1 MVNHELILAHL
12 QDQVADLALHRN
24 RFAEL
29 TDEEWHF
36 FLQQIEGYQRT
47 KDKLPTFA
55 ALNTQLS
62 PLTSPWWYPV
72 RLSCEQCSS
81 EATARYKAQLVVG
94 QRHLIDLTGG
104 AGVDTFFMGEQM
116 ETVDY
121 VERDAEL
128 CRLARHNLPDKVRVH
143 NKTAEEFLNRPPSA
157 DGIRTAD
164 ADGIRTVHTPYSISE
179 RSERSK
185 LYLSTIYID
194 PARRDKNGGKVF
206 RIEDCTP
213 NVVELLPRMRQIA
226 DTILI
231 KFSPMLDIS
240 AALCRLNGP
249 WQVHVVAVKNEVKEV
264 IFNGACGH
272 SVNKNVDVD
281 EDANYTPIIHAVD
294 LEEGW
299 RFEFTQEEENNAISQ
314 LANYP
319 ISQGYIYEPN
329 AAILKAGAYKLVGAR
344 YGLNKLDTNTHLYHS
359 EQFVQDFPGR
369 IFKIADGTRTVHTP
383 YSIRERSE
391 RSKFNVLT
399 RNYVMGA
406 EELKKKL
413 KVRDGGTQFII
424 GARHN
429 GKPIMLLCDRI
440 K

>member
-1 MVNHELILAHL
+1 MVSHELILAHL

-29 TDEEWHF
+29 TDEEWIF

-62 PLTSPWWYPV
+62 TLNSPWWYPV

-81 EATARYKAQLVVG
+81 EATARYKGQLVAG
-94 QRHLIDLTGG
+94 KRHLIDLTGG

-128 CRLARHNLPDKVRVH
+128 CRLAQHNLPDKVRVH
-143 NKTAEEFLNRPPSA
+143 NKTAEAFLA
-157 DGIRTAD
+157 T
-164 ADGIRTVHTPYSISE
+164 
-179 RSERSK
+179 
-185 LYLSTIYID
+185 LSTLNTKRSIIYID

-213 NVVELLPRMRQIA
+213 NVVELMPRMREIA

-240 AALCRLNGP
+240 AALRCLDGS

-264 IFNGACGH
+264 LLLSSLNSKFITHNSICA
-272 SVNKNVDVD
+272 VDV
-281 EDANYTPIIHAVD
+281 
-294 LEEGW
+294 EEGW
-299 RFEFTQEEENNAISQ
+299 RFEFTQEEEEQAFSQ

-319 ISQGYIYEPN
+319 INQGYIYEPN
-329 AAILKAGAYKLVGAR
+329 AAILKAGAYKLVGVR
-344 YGLNKLDTNTHLYHS
+344 YGLYKLDANTHLYYS
-359 EQFVQDFPGR
+359 EQLVQDFPGR
-369 IFKIADGTRTVHTP
+369 IFRIDPKDISHDVRGGQ
-383 YSIRERSE
+383 Y
-391 RSKFNVLT
+391 NVLT

-413 KVRDGGTQFII
+413 KVRDGGNQFII
-424 GARHN
+424 GTRHN
-429 GKPIMLLCDRI
+429 GKPIMLICDRI

>member
-29 TDEEWHF
+29 TDEEWLF

-55 ALNTQLS
+55 ALTTQLS

-104 AGVDTFFMGEQM
+104 AGVDTFFMSEQM

-143 NKTAEEFLNRPPSA
+143 NKTAEAVLFNANANVNANDNVNANVNENQTLNTIHQTP
-157 DGIRTAD
+157 D
-164 ADGIRTVHTPYSISE
+164 TV
-179 RSERSK
+179 
-185 LYLSTIYID
+185 IYID

-213 NVVELLPRMRQIA
+213 NVVELLPQMRQIA

-240 AALCRLNGP
+240 AALCRLDGS

-264 IFNGACGH
+264 IFNTNAN
-272 SVNKNVDVD
+272 VNANV
-281 EDANYTPIIHAVD
+281 NGGSIHAVD

-319 ISQGYIYEPN
+319 INQGYIYEPN

-413 KVRDGGTQFII
+413 KVQDGGNQFII

>member
-1 MVNHELILAHL
+1 MVSQALILAHL

-29 TDEEWHF
+29 TDEEWIF

-62 PLTSPWWYPV
+62 TLNSQLSTLNSPWWYPV

-81 EATARYKAQLVVG
+81 EATARYKARLVAG
-94 QRHLIDLTGG
+94 KRHLIDLTGG

-143 NKTAEEFLNRPPSA
+143 NKTAEEVLLNDNDNENENDNQTLNTIHQTP
-157 DGIRTAD
+157 D
-164 ADGIRTVHTPYSISE
+164 TV
-179 RSERSK
+179 
-185 LYLSTIYID
+185 IYID

-213 NVVELLPRMRQIA
+213 NVVELLPRMHEIA

-240 AALCRLNGP
+240 AALRCLDGS

-264 IFNGACGH
+264 LLLSSLNSKFITHH
-272 SVNKNVDVD
+272 SICAVDV
-281 EDANYTPIIHAVD
+281 
-294 LEEGW
+294 EEGW
-299 RFEFTQEEENNAISQ
+299 QFEFTQEEEEQAFSQ

-319 ISQGYIYEPN
+319 INQGYIYEPN
-329 AAILKAGAYKLVGAR
+329 AAILKAGAYKLVGVR
-344 YGLNKLDTNTHLYHS
+344 YGLHKLDANTHLYYS
-359 EQFVQDFPGR
+359 EQLVQDFPGR
-369 IFKIADGTRTVHTP
+369 IFKIAQKDISHDVRGGQ
-383 YSIRERSE
+383 Y
-391 RSKFNVLT
+391 NVLT

-413 KVRDGGTQFII
+413 KVRDGGNQFII
-424 GARHN
+424 GTRHN
-429 GKPIMLLCDRI
+429 GKPIMLICDRI

>member
-1 MVNHELILAHL
+1 MVSHELILAHL

-29 TDEEWHF
+29 TDEEWIF

-55 ALNTQLS
+55 SLNAQLS
-62 PLTSPWWYPV
+62 TLNSKLSTLNSPWWYPV

-81 EATARYKAQLVVG
+81 EATARYKARLVAG
-94 QRHLIDLTGG
+94 KRHLIDLTGG

-128 CRLARHNLPDKVRVH
+128 CRLAQHNLPSKVTVH
-143 NKTAEEFLNRPPSA
+143 NMTAEEFLNRPPSA

-164 ADGIRTVHTPYSISE
+164 ADGTRTVHTPYSISE

-213 NVVELLPRMRQIA
+213 NVVELLPRMREVA

-240 AALCRLNGP
+240 AALRCLDGS

-264 IFNGACGH
+264 LLLSSFNSKFITHH
-272 SVNKNVDVD
+272 SICAVDV
-281 EDANYTPIIHAVD
+281 
-294 LEEGW
+294 EEGW
-299 RFEFTQEEENNAISQ
+299 RFEFTQEEEEQAFSQ
-314 LANYP
+314 IAYYP
-319 ISQGYIYEPN
+319 INQGYIYEPN

-344 YGLNKLDTNTHLYHS
+344 YGLHKLDANTHLYHS
-359 EQFVQDFPGR
+359 EQLVQDFPGR
-369 IFKIADGTRTVHTP
+369 IFKIAQKDISHDVRGGQ
-383 YSIRERSE
+383 Y
-391 RSKFNVLT
+391 NVLT

-413 KVRDGGTQFII
+413 KVRDGGSRFII

>member
-1 MVNHELILAHL
+1 M

-29 TDEEWHF
+29 TDEEWIF

-62 PLTSPWWYPV
+62 TLNSPWWYPV

-81 EATARYKAQLVVG
+81 EATARYKGQLVAG
-94 QRHLIDLTGG
+94 KRHLIDLTGG

-143 NKTAEEFLNRPPSA
+143 NKTAEEVLLNENDNQTLNTIHQTP
-157 DGIRTAD
+157 D
-164 ADGIRTVHTPYSISE
+164 TV
-179 RSERSK
+179 
-185 LYLSTIYID
+185 IYID

-213 NVVELLPRMRQIA
+213 NVVELLPRMREIA

-240 AALCRLNGP
+240 AALRCLDGS

-264 IFNGACGH
+264 LLLSSLNSEFITHGSIC
-272 SVNKNVDVD
+272 
-281 EDANYTPIIHAVD
+281 AVD

-299 RFEFTQEEENNAISQ
+299 QFEFTQEEEDNATCHLLPTTCHLSPATY
-314 LANYP
+314 L
-319 ISQGYIYEPN
+319 YEPN
-329 AAILKAGAYKLVGAR
+329 AAILKAGAYKLVGVR
-344 YGLNKLDTNTHLYHS
+344 YGLHKLDTNTHLYHS
-359 EQFVQDFPGR
+359 EQLVQDFPGR
-369 IFKIADGTRTVHTP
+369 IFKIAPKDISHDVRGGQ
-383 YSIRERSE
+383 Y
-391 RSKFNVLT
+391 NVLT

-413 KVRDGGTQFII
+413 KVRDGGNQFII

-429 GKPIMLLCDRI
+429 GKPTLLICDRI

>member
-29 TDEEWHF
+29 TDEEWLF

-55 ALNTQLS
+55 ALNSKLS

-143 NKTAEEFLNRPPSA
+143 NKTAEAVLFNANANANCTS
-157 DGIRTAD
+157 D
-164 ADGIRTVHTPYSISE
+164 TV
-179 RSERSK
+179 
-185 LYLSTIYID
+185 IYID

-240 AALCRLNGP
+240 AALCRLDGP

-319 ISQGYIYEPN
+319 INQGYIYEPN

-369 IFKIADGTRTVHTP
+369 IFKIADGKRTVHTP

>member
-1 MVNHELILAHL
+1 MVSHELILAHL

-29 TDEEWHF
+29 TDEEWLF

-55 ALNTQLS
+55 SLNSQLS
-62 PLTSPWWYPV
+62 TLNSPWWYPV

-81 EATARYKAQLVVG
+81 EATARYKGQLVAG
-94 QRHLIDLTGG
+94 KRHLIDLTGG

-128 CRLARHNLPDKVRVH
+128 CRLAQHNLPDKVRVH
-143 NKTAEEFLNRPPSA
+143 NKTAEEVLLNENDNQTLNTIHQTP
-157 DGIRTAD
+157 D
-164 ADGIRTVHTPYSISE
+164 TV
-179 RSERSK
+179 
-185 LYLSTIYID
+185 IYID

-213 NVVELLPRMRQIA
+213 NVVELLPRMREIA

-240 AALCRLNGP
+240 AASRCLDGS

-264 IFNGACGH
+264 LLLSSLNSKFITHGSICA
-272 SVNKNVDVD
+272 VDV
-281 EDANYTPIIHAVD
+281 
-294 LEEGW
+294 EEGW
-299 RFEFTQEEENNAISQ
+299 RFEFTQEEEEQAFSQ

-319 ISQGYIYEPN
+319 INQEYIYEPN

-344 YGLNKLDTNTHLYHS
+344 YGLYKLDANTHLYHS
-359 EQFVQDFPGR
+359 EQLVQDFPGR
-369 IFKIADGTRTVHTP
+369 IFKIAQKDISHDVRGGQ
-383 YSIRERSE
+383 Y
-391 RSKFNVLT
+391 NVLT

-413 KVRDGGTQFII
+413 KVRDGGSRFII

>member
-29 TDEEWHF
+29 TDEEWLF

-81 EATARYKAQLVVG
+81 EATAQYKAQLVVG

-143 NKTAEEFLNRPPSA
+143 NKTAEAILF
-157 DGIRTAD
+157 D
-164 ADGIRTVHTPYSISE
+164 ANANVNENCTSDTI
-179 RSERSK
+179 
-185 LYLSTIYID
+185 IYID

-206 RIEDCTP
+206 QIEDCTP
-213 NVVELLPRMRQIA
+213 NVVELLPQMRQIA

-231 KFSPMLDIS
+231 KFSPMLDIT
-240 AALCRLNGP
+240 AALHSLTGS

-299 RFEFTQEEENNAISQ
+299 QFEFTQEEENNAISQ

-383 YSIRERSE
+383 YSIREHSE

-413 KVRDGGTQFII
+413 KVQDGGTQFII

>member
-1 MVNHELILAHL
+1 M

-29 TDEEWHF
+29 TDEEWIF

-62 PLTSPWWYPV
+62 TLNSKLSTLNSPWWYPV

-81 EATARYKAQLVVG
+81 EATARYKGQLVAG
-94 QRHLIDLTGG
+94 KRHLIDLTGG
-104 AGVDTFFMGEQM
+104 AGVDTFFMSEQM

-143 NKTAEEFLNRPPSA
+143 NKTAEEVLLNENDNKNDNQTPNTRHQTP
-157 DGIRTAD
+157 D
-164 ADGIRTVHTPYSISE
+164 TV
-179 RSERSK
+179 
-185 LYLSTIYID
+185 IYID

-213 NVVELLPRMRQIA
+213 NVVELLPRMREIA

-240 AALCRLNGP
+240 AALRCLDGS

-264 IFNGACGH
+264 LLLSSLNSKFITHNSICA
-272 SVNKNVDVD
+272 VDV
-281 EDANYTPIIHAVD
+281 
-294 LEEGW
+294 EEGW
-299 RFEFTQEEENNAISQ
+299 RFEFTQEKEEQAFSQ

-319 ISQGYIYEPN
+319 INQGYIYEPN
-329 AAILKAGAYKLVGAR
+329 AAILKAGAYKLVGVR
-344 YGLNKLDTNTHLYHS
+344 YGLHKLDANTHLYYS
-359 EQFVQDFPGR
+359 EQLVQDFPGR
-369 IFKIADGTRTVHTP
+369 IFKIAQKDISHDVRGGQ
-383 YSIRERSE
+383 Y
-391 RSKFNVLT
+391 NVLT

-413 KVRDGGTQFII
+413 KVRDGGSRFII

-429 GKPIMLLCDRI
+429 GKPTLLLCDRI

>member
-1 MVNHELILAHL
+1 M

-29 TDEEWHF
+29 TDEEWIF

-55 ALNTQLS
+55 SLNAQLS
-62 PLTSPWWYPV
+62 TLNSKHSTLNSPWWYPV

-81 EATARYKAQLVVG
+81 EATARYKGQLVAG
-94 QRHLIDLTGG
+94 KRHLIDLTGG
-104 AGVDTFFMGEQM
+104 AGVDTFFMSEQM

-143 NKTAEEFLNRPPSA
+143 NKTAEEVLLNDNDNNNDNENENQTLNTIHQTP
-157 DGIRTAD
+157 D
-164 ADGIRTVHTPYSISE
+164 TV
-179 RSERSK
+179 
-185 LYLSTIYID
+185 IYID

-206 RIEDCTP
+206 WIEDCTP
-213 NVVELLPRMRQIA
+213 NVVELLPRMREIA

-240 AALCRLNGP
+240 AALRCLDGS

-264 IFNGACGH
+264 LLLSSFNSKFITHH
-272 SVNKNVDVD
+272 SICAVDV
-281 EDANYTPIIHAVD
+281 
-294 LEEGW
+294 EEGW
-299 RFEFTQEEENNAISQ
+299 RLEFTQEEEEQAFSQ

-319 ISQGYIYEPN
+319 INQGYIYEPN

-344 YGLNKLDTNTHLYHS
+344 YGLHKLDANTHLYYS
-359 EQFVQDFPGR
+359 EQLVQDFPGR
-369 IFKIADGTRTVHTP
+369 IFKIAQKDISHDVRGGQ
-383 YSIRERSE
+383 Y
-391 RSKFNVLT
+391 NVLT

-413 KVRDGGTQFII
+413 KVRDGGSRFII

-429 GKPIMLLCDRI
+429 GKPTLLLCDRI

>member
-1 MVNHELILAHL
+1 M

-29 TDEEWHF
+29 TDEEWIF

-55 ALNTQLS
+55 SLNSQLS
-62 PLTSPWWYPV
+62 TLNSPWWYPV

-81 EATARYKAQLVVG
+81 EATARYKARLVAG
-94 QRHLIDLTGG
+94 KCHLIDLTGG

-143 NKTAEEFLNRPPSA
+143 NKTAEEVLLN
-157 DGIRTAD
+157 DNDNENENENQTLNTIHQTLD
-164 ADGIRTVHTPYSISE
+164 TV
-179 RSERSK
+179 
-185 LYLSTIYID
+185 IYID

-213 NVVELLPRMRQIA
+213 NVVELLPRMREIA

-240 AALCRLNGP
+240 ATLRCLDGS

-264 IFNGACGH
+264 LLLSSLNSKFITHH
-272 SVNKNVDVD
+272 SICAVDV
-281 EDANYTPIIHAVD
+281 
-294 LEEGW
+294 EEGW
-299 RFEFTQEEENNAISQ
+299 RFEFTHQEEDNATCHLLPTTCHLSPATY
-314 LANYP
+314 L
-319 ISQGYIYEPN
+319 YEPN
-329 AAILKAGAYKLVGAR
+329 AAILKAGAYKLVGVR
-344 YGLNKLDTNTHLYHS
+344 YGLHKLDTNTHLYYS
-359 EQFVQDFPGR
+359 EQLVQDFPGR
-369 IFKIADGTRTVHTP
+369 IFRIAQKDISHDVRGGQ
-383 YSIRERSE
+383 Y
-391 RSKFNVLT
+391 NVLT

-413 KVRDGGTQFII
+413 KVRDGGNQFII

-429 GKPIMLLCDRI
+429 GKPIMLICDRI

>member
-1 MVNHELILAHL
+1 MVSHELILAHL

-29 TDEEWHF
+29 TDEEWIF

-62 PLTSPWWYPV
+62 TLNSQLSTLNSPWWYPV
-72 RLSCEQCSS
+72 RLSCGQCSS
-81 EATARYKAQLVVG
+81 EATARYKARLVAG
-94 QRHLIDLTGG
+94 KCHLIDLTGG

-143 NKTAEEFLNRPPSA
+143 NKTAEAFLA
-157 DGIRTAD
+157 T
-164 ADGIRTVHTPYSISE
+164 
-179 RSERSK
+179 
-185 LYLSTIYID
+185 LSTLNTKRSIIYID

-213 NVVELLPRMRQIA
+213 NVVELLPRMHEIA

-240 AALCRLNGP
+240 AALRCLDGS

-264 IFNGACGH
+264 LLLSSLNSTFITHNSICA
-272 SVNKNVDVD
+272 VDV
-281 EDANYTPIIHAVD
+281 
-294 LEEGW
+294 EEGW
-299 RFEFTQEEENNAISQ
+299 RFEFTHQEEDNATCHLLPTTCHLSPATY
-314 LANYP
+314 L
-319 ISQGYIYEPN
+319 YEPN

-369 IFKIADGTRTVHTP
+369 IFRIAQKDISHDVRGGQ
-383 YSIRERSE
+383 Y
-391 RSKFNVLT
+391 NVLT

-413 KVRDGGTQFII
+413 KVRDGGSRFII

-429 GKPIMLLCDRI
+429 GKPTLLLCDRI